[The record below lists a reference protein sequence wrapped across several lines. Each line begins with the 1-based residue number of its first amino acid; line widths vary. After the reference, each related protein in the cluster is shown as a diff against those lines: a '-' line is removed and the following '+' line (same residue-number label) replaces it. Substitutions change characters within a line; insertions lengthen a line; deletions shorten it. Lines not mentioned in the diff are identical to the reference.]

1 MQIVERVID
10 GVHILD
16 LRGKLQAGEAADQLR
31 TTVGAL
37 TDAGRTR
44 ILLNLGE
51 VPQVDSTGLGEV
63 VRCHTTVERK
73 GGALKLVGVTK
84 KVHDLLSITKLLT
97 LFEIHQSEDEALRS
111 F

>member
-10 GVHILD
+10 DVYILD

-31 TTVGAL
+31 ATVGAL

-63 VRCHTTVERK
+63 VRCFTTVERK

-97 LFEIHQSEDEALRS
+97 LFEIHKSEDEALRS